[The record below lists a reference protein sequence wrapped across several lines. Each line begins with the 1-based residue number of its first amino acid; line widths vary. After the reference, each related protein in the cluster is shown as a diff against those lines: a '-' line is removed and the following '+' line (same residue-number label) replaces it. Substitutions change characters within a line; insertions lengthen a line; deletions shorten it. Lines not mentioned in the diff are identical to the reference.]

1 MKNIFLASSI
11 LLAFVSSAV
20 ASEIACNRQDVFSKV
35 LNKNFSVCLDDI
47 SGCPPE
53 YVFKIG
59 STEDSSIHL
68 ACMPQLQHKEHV
80 QQYTSSQLLQA
91 NAPTTI
97 TPQRIKE
104 ASFNW
109 EAAGE
114 KNAETLTGDDGS
126 VEYPYGASQPV
137 VACSPLHLCV
147 VKLQEGETISNVAL
161 GDSVRWKVQ
170 AASAGKF
177 PTLVIKPTRSDI
189 KTNLTVMTDAGRIYY
204 MTLVSYSNKWV
215 PLISFYD
222 PQKMVETVNHKSI
235 LDSKAAQAEADKTV
249 ATMPGE
255 DITAMDFGFV
265 SMGGSSDIKPV
276 RVFASAGH
284 TYIQMPDALKTKD
297 APAIFSLVNGEQQLV
312 NFRVKGDYYIVDGVP
327 EKMNLV
333 LGAGNNT
340 QIVNILHKQ
349 K

>member
-1 MKNIFLASSI
+1 MRNIFLASSI
-11 LLAFVSSAV
+11 LLVFISSAN
-20 ASEIACNRQDVFSKV
+20 ASEACNRQDVFSKA
-35 LNKNFSVCLDDI
+35 LNRNISVCLDDI

-53 YVFKIG
+53 NLFKIG
-59 STEDSSIHL
+59 STEDSSVHL

-91 NAPTTI
+91 DAPTTI

-170 AASAGKF
+170 AASAD
-177 PTLVIKPTRSDI
+177 R
-189 KTNLTVMTDAGRIYY
+189 
-204 MTLVSYSNKWV
+204 
-215 PLISFYD
+215 
-222 PQKMVETVNHKSI
+222 KS
-235 LDSKAAQAEADKTV
+235 V
-249 ATMPGE
+249 
-255 DITAMDFGFV
+255 V
-265 SMGGSSDIKPV
+265 
-276 RVFASAGH
+276 
-284 TYIQMPDALKTKD
+284 
-297 APAIFSLVNGEQQLV
+297 
-312 NFRVKGDYYIVDGVP
+312 
-327 EKMNLV
+327 
-333 LGAGNNT
+333 
-340 QIVNILHKQ
+340 
-349 K
+349 